1 MDVLQM
7 EADILEV
14 MFDLSMAYPTEK
26 IFSVNLAVSILPF
39 IIRKG
44 KAMKF
49 DNMLKRKMFLIIL

>member
-1 MDVLQM
+1 MNVLQM
-7 EADILEV
+7 KADILEV

-39 IIRKG
+39 IIREG

-49 DNMLKRKMFLIIL
+49 DNMLQMKKLRID